1 MVPSSPRLAGR
12 LISLVLLMFATSLAW
27 SQTLPTLRTTFVP
40 RDTGDPSPCF
50 QTTCFSWAAYGSN
63 TLAAQGYNGSS
74 LYIYRRLSSGPWY
87 RHATLRNRFL
97 TAVVNDEILVGSGT
111 GCSTD
116 VLALSESRWVIK
128 QRIPA
133 CGTYIVQDYNRIL
146 FVDTR
151 SFRDWVIYMRRADGV
166 YVEESRLN
174 PQLLVP
180 LHEAMSV
187 AMHGWTIVVG
197 QPVASNE
204 IGRAHIFQRRGG
216 EWSLAKTLVADPA
229 LFGGMFGWTVAVGE
243 FDVAISAPVLSA
255 GPNRQGKVFIYSGF
269 GENWFVRQE
278 LTEPAG
284 ASTNKIFGT
293 AMTLKGRRLIVSAD
307 APQVSTTG
315 PYTYLYERGVTDPD
329 WKPRAQ
335 FAAKNGAQRPMPSIF
350 LSGNT
355 AMINVPA
362 TELDPPDHD
371 GVIPA
376 VVNLPA
382 LLDPEIAP

>member
-1 MVPSSPRLAGR
+1 MVLHSPRFAGR
-12 LISLVLLMFATSLAW
+12 LISLALLLISSAAW

-50 QTTCFSWAAYGSN
+50 QTTCFSWAAYDSN
-63 TLAAQGYNGSS
+63 TLAARGYNGSS
-74 LYIYRRLSSGPWY
+74 VYIYRRLSAGPWY

-128 QRIPA
+128 QNIPA
-133 CGTYIVQDYNRIL
+133 CGAYIVQDYNRIL

-151 SFRDWVIYMRRADGV
+151 SFRDWVIYVRRADGV

-180 LHEAMSV
+180 LHEAMSI
-187 AMHGWTIVVG
+187 AMHGFTIVVG

-204 IGRAHIFQRRGG
+204 IGRVHIFQRRDG
-216 EWSLAKTLVADPA
+216 EWSLAKTIVADPS

-243 FDVAISAPVLSA
+243 LDVAISAPVLFA
-255 GPNRQGKVFIYSGF
+255 GPGRQGKVFIYSGF

-293 AMTLKGRRLIVSAD
+293 AMTLKGRRLIVSAA
-307 APQVSTTG
+307 APQVPTTG
-315 PYTYLYERGVTDPD
+315 PYTYLFERGVTDPD
-329 WKPRAQ
+329 WRPRAQ
-335 FAAKNGAQRPMPSIF
+335 FAAKNGAQVPMPSIF

-355 AMINVPA
+355 AMINVVA
-362 TELDPPDHD
+362 TDLDPPDHT
-371 GVIPA
+371 GVIPS